1 LAAALLLGVAGCR
14 FFVED
19 MDYNF
24 QADKDFS
31 RARRRAF
38 LRRIGAFLRNDPGS
52 NQLLSFDEV
61 KSALGAV
68 EQVYL
73 GMRTVEVE
81 KIVGSVGRHRD
92 FDRAF
97 LPSKGDLGARWKRI
111 DEMMHRAE
119 ELPPIGLYKIGDAYF
134 VRDGNHRV
142 SVARQQ
148 GVEMIDAEVIELR
161 SRVPIDSAITARDLL
176 HKLEQRR
183 LLERLPF
190 DRVIP
195 EVRVELSDVSDYRK
209 LTTYVEA
216 HGFRLSQLWR
226 RYVSP
231 EETLRDWYEYQ
242 YAPVARM
249 VREERILD
257 AFPDRTE
264 LDLFLWI
271 FDHRERLAL
280 EARDEGIPPEAAK
293 DDILRRNRRR
303 ILQVSN
309 MQVPGRSSRV
319 QPRDATNRDDAP

>member
-1 LAAALLLGVAGCR
+1 MGLG
-14 FFVED
+14 E
-19 MDYNF
+19 
-24 QADKDFS
+24 QAEKDFS

-38 LRRIGAFLRNDPGS
+38 LRRIGAYLRKDPSS

-73 GMRTVEVE
+73 GIRVVEVV

-97 LPSKGDLGARWKRI
+97 LPSKEDLSARWKRI

-119 ELPPIGLYKIGDAYF
+119 ELPPISLYKIGDAYF
-134 VRDGNHRV
+134 VRDGDHRV

-161 SRVPIDSAITARDLL
+161 SRVSIDSAITARDLL
-176 HKLEQRR
+176 HKLEQRK

-190 DRVIP
+190 DRVLP
-195 EVRVELSDVSDYRK
+195 EVKVELSDVSDYRK
-209 LTTYVEA
+209 LTMHIEA
-216 HGFRLSQLWR
+216 HGFKISQLWK

-242 YAPVARM
+242 YAPIAEM
-249 VREERILD
+249 IREERVLE
-257 AFPDRTE
+257 AFSGRSE
-264 LDLFLWI
+264 LDLYLWI
-271 FDHRERLAL
+271 VDHRERLAL

-293 DDILRRNRRR
+293 DDILRQSRRR
-303 ILQVSN
+303 RLQVPN
-309 MQVPGRSSRV
+309 MPVPGRSSRV
-319 QPRDATNRDDAP
+319 QPRQTTDPEDAT

>member
-1 LAAALLLGVAGCR
+1 
-14 FFVED
+14 
-19 MDYNF
+19 MDYDF
-24 QADKDFS
+24 QADKDFT

-38 LRRIGAFLRNDPGS
+38 LRRIGAFLRRDPGS
-52 NQLLSFDEV
+52 NRLLSFDEV

-73 GMRTVEVE
+73 GMRTVPVE

-92 FDRAF
+92 FDWAF
-97 LPSKGDLGARWKRI
+97 LPSKGDLGERWKRI
-111 DEMMHRAE
+111 DQMMHRAE
-119 ELPPIGLYKIGDAYF
+119 ELPPISLYKLGDAYF

-142 SVARQQ
+142 SVAHQL
-148 GVEMIDAEVIELR
+148 GVEMIDAEVVELR

-195 EVRVELSDVSDYRK
+195 EVKVELSDISDYRK
-209 LTTYVEA
+209 LATYVEA
-216 HGFRLSQLWR
+216 HGFRLSQLWK

-242 YAPVARM
+242 YAPIAEM

-257 AFPDRTE
+257 AFPGRSE
-264 LDLFLWI
+264 LDLYLWI
-271 FDHRERLAL
+271 VTHRERLAL
-280 EARDEGIPPEAAK
+280 EARDETIPPEAAK
-293 DDILRRNRRR
+293 EDILKKRNRR
-303 ILQVSN
+303 IKLPT
-309 MQVPGRSSRV
+309 PGLK
-319 QPRDATNRDDAP
+319 PAPHP